1 METLNMDKLY
11 SLLDV
16 ALAHTQRLSGKHLYA
31 GKLQTPLAGKTYP
44 VASPA
49 TRKQIGTAADG
60 DAQDVAAA
68 VGAAVH
74 AQSDWAAMSPRARG
88 KILQK
93 AAAQLTQHT
102 EEIAALLALETGK
115 AIRTRSEEH
124 TSELQSLMRHS
135 YA

>member
-74 AQSDWAAMSPRARG
+74 AQSDWAAMSPRERG
-88 KILQK
+88 TILQK
-93 AAAQLTQHT
+93 AAAQLPQTT
-102 EEIAALLALETGK
+102 PETTPLLGLEPRNANK
-115 AIRTRSEEH
+115 
-124 TSELQSLMRHS
+124 Q
-135 YA
+135 

>member
-74 AQSDWAAMSPRARG
+74 DQ
-88 KILQK
+88 
-93 AAAQLTQHT
+93 
-102 EEIAALLALETGK
+102 
-115 AIRTRSEEH
+115 RSEEH
-124 TSELQSLMRHS
+124 TSELQSPMRIS
-135 YA
+135 YAVFSLKKKQ